1 MGKLDGKIA
10 LVTGGSRGI
19 GRCIALELASLGAKV
34 AINYRSSSAEAETV
48 AGEIVALGSDAL
60 IVQADVSIRD
70 QARTLVNKV
79 IEHWGALDILVN
91 NAGITRDMTLKRM
104 TDEDWDAVISTNL
117 NSVYYTVSAALPSMS
132 ERNYGRIVNI
142 SSFVGQAGNFGQTNY
157 SASKG
162 GIIAFTK
169 SAALELARHNI
180 TINCLAPGFTETEM
194 LAKVPEA
201 VQQKIL
207 SKIPLGRF
215 GKPQEIAKAVAFLA
229 ADGDYI
235 TGQQIN
241 VNGGVY
247 M

>member
-34 AINYRSSSAEAETV
+34 AINYRSSSAEAEAV

>member
-157 SASKG
+157 SAAKG

-169 SAALELARHNI
+169 SAALELAVI
-180 TINCLAPGFTETEM
+180 TSPVSRLTSM
-194 LAKVPEA
+194 A
-201 VQQKIL
+201 VFIC
-207 SKIPLGRF
+207 R
-215 GKPQEIAKAVAFLA
+215 
-229 ADGDYI
+229 
-235 TGQQIN
+235 
-241 VNGGVY
+241 
-247 M
+247 